1 MRNRAL
7 KFTIIFATAGLI
19 ITLLIA
25 YVERGMFNTYRQNVP
40 YLTLL
45 NNAKNQVTR
54 SHLWLEELIAGDAS
68 LNYERDV
75 QQPLTGSLSN
85 LQDAYDGKI
94 NGLGTFGDDDEE
106 KRAILKEAIFGLE
119 KLIEAA
125 DGRWKVKNE
134 TTVSATDSTVAVVAS
149 KAGDNLDQ
157 QFDASFEDF
166 QETMDR
172 LGLRIDQNLESD
184 STYLNLIS
192 WISIALLVAA
202 FVALCVLIYRLQDGS
217 SKMVVEH
224 EARLQQQGRA
234 VASLSGFIE
243 AISAGNY
250 SAELTLED
258 DGANLGNTLV
268 TMRDKLRVNA
278 EDDRKRNWSN
288 SGLAQVGEILRVST
302 ASIADLYDNIIKFV
316 VKYTKSNQGG
326 LFILNEENGS
336 DKFLELVSCYAFERK
351 KYLTKKISLGE
362 GLVGQCY
369 LEGEKIY
376 LLEVPQEYIT
386 ITSGLGG
393 AAPNALLLVP
403 LKINEKIF
411 GVLELA
417 TFGRFENHEVELVE
431 KLTESIASTISS
443 VRVSESTRILLEK
456 TQQQAEEMR
465 AQEEEMR
472 QNMEELE
479 ATQEE
484 MRRKEKHIQ
493 NMLDGEKKRNE
504 ISNKNRQL
512 LMELTKNKAIQE
524 GNWDKSL
531 EKITSAISKQLN
543 VSRCSIWMY
552 KAKENK
558 MTCEKLYQQG
568 KATFESGMELS
579 GRVYP
584 GYFEAVST
592 EEIIVAK
599 DAHTHVATREFS
611 QGYFMPLKIES
622 MLDVPFF
629 NEGKISG
636 VICCENQNEQK
647 DWTDEDV
654 EFLKSI
660 ADLITVTYNTA
671 KINLMLGQLSDD
683 QETMQTIID
692 NIPRAVFWKDKD
704 LRFQGCNRIF
714 ADVAGLKSTRDLVGK
729 TDYDMPWKEHGGAY
743 REDDVAVMNSRKAR
757 LDLEERNVNSEGVE
771 SWVMV
776 SKVPV
781 MNKHGEVVAV
791 LGMFEDITQRK
802 RKEAEMAANLK
813 ELDELRKL
821 TAKK

>member
-45 NNAKNQVTR
+45 GNVKNQVTK

-75 QQPLTGSLSN
+75 QEPLTGSLRN

-94 NGLGTFGDDDEE
+94 NGLGAFSDSDDEE

-125 DGRWKVKNE
+125 DGRWKHKNE
-134 TTVSATDSTVAVVAS
+134 ITVSATDSTLAVVVS

-184 STYLNLIS
+184 SDYLNLVS
-192 WISIALLVAA
+192 WISIALLVVA
-202 FVALCVLIYRLQDGS
+202 FVALCLLIYRLQDGS

-234 VASLSGFIE
+234 VTSLSGFIE

-250 SAELTLED
+250 TAELTLED

-302 ASIADLYDNIIKFV
+302 ASTADLYDNIIKFV

-326 LFILNEENGS
+326 LFILNEENAS

-417 TFGRFENHEVELVE
+417 TFGKYENHEVELVE

-493 NMLDGEKKRNE
+493 NMLDGEKKRNDV
-504 ISNKNRQL
+504 SNKNRQVV
-512 LMELTKNKAIQE
+512 MELTKNKDIQE
-524 GNWDKSL
+524 GKWDSAL
-531 EKITSAISKQLN
+531 EKITSSIS
-543 VSRCSIWMY
+543 R
-552 KAKENK
+552 
-558 MTCEKLYQQG
+558 
-568 KATFESGMELS
+568 
-579 GRVYP
+579 
-584 GYFEAVST
+584 
-592 EEIIVAK
+592 
-599 DAHTHVATREFS
+599 
-611 QGYFMPLKIES
+611 
-622 MLDVPFF
+622 
-629 NEGKISG
+629 
-636 VICCENQNEQK
+636 
-647 DWTDEDV
+647 
-654 EFLKSI
+654 
-660 ADLITVTYNTA
+660 
-671 KINLMLGQLSDD
+671 
-683 QETMQTIID
+683 
-692 NIPRAVFWKDKD
+692 
-704 LRFQGCNRIF
+704 
-714 ADVAGLKSTRDLVGK
+714 
-729 TDYDMPWKEHGGAY
+729 
-743 REDDVAVMNSRKAR
+743 
-757 LDLEERNVNSEGVE
+757 
-771 SWVMV
+771 
-776 SKVPV
+776 
-781 MNKHGEVVAV
+781 
-791 LGMFEDITQRK
+791 
-802 RKEAEMAANLK
+802 
-813 ELDELRKL
+813 
-821 TAKK
+821 